1 MANQIE
7 SKISCIA
14 FWRKNSLYVRQS
26 NFFGTVSIHIKK
38 FNAISGSRASNATM
52 SSQSS
57 ATKLKSSPD
66 NRSLNNPKASSMD
79 DTEDE
84 NEDGAHDTITS
95 LAGAKMLQ
103 RYRRA
108 ISGSHKGSATSL
120 SQVSI
125 FYQAGIE

>member
-1 MANQIE
+1 
-7 SKISCIA
+7 
-14 FWRKNSLYVRQS
+14 
-26 NFFGTVSIHIKK
+26 
-38 FNAISGSRASNATM
+38 M

-57 ATKLKSSPD
+57 ANKHKTSPD
-66 NRSLNNPKASSMD
+66 NRSLNNPKASSVD

-108 ISGSHKGSATSL
+108 ISGSTKGSATSL
-120 SQVSI
+120 SQVHIYKGPSLNDLGHFLRFLI
-125 FYQAGIE
+125 PPSPCHPFH

>member
-1 MANQIE
+1 MLE
-7 SKISCIA
+7 SLWFKDPDDENEKTDII
-14 FWRKNSLYVRQS
+14 FLIIYPKGL
-26 NFFGTVSIHIKK
+26 
-38 FNAISGSRASNATM
+38 RASNATM

-57 ATKLKSSPD
+57 ANKHKTSPD
-66 NRSLNNPKASSMD
+66 NRSLNNPKASSVD

-108 ISGSHKGSATSL
+108 ISGSTKGSATSL
-120 SQVSI
+120 SQVHIIIRDSH
-125 FYQAGIE
+125 